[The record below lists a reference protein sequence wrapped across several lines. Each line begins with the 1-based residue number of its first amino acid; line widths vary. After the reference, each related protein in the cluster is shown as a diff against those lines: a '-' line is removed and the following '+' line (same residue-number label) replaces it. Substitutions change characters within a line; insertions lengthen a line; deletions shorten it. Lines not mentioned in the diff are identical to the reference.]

1 MAKQVKRGWFIEHSP
16 GEAHIAI
23 VEKTSRTVDGITDEW
38 QAVTETGLKVV
49 VEFVTVDSDLSAN
62 SLTGS
67 YNEIPSR
74 YHKAIVDKAIAMGY
88 RDPRNQN
95 IQNAQYFE
103 TLYIE
108 AKRRGKKLAKSNFQT
123 TGRIVPQDF

>member
-1 MAKQVKRGWFIEHSP
+1 MAKQVKRGWFIEH
-16 GEAHIAI
+16 EAGVASIAL

-38 QAVTETGLKVV
+38 QAITETGLKAVI
-49 VEFVTVDSDLSAN
+49 EFTTVDADLSAN
-62 SLTGS
+62 SPTGS
-67 YNEIPSR
+67 YNEIPDR

-103 TLYIE
+103 TLYLE
-108 AKRRGKKLAKSNFQT
+108 AKRRAKKLAKSNFQT